1 MDKYF
6 QFYLGYHIILY
17 KVRCN
22 NNCSL
27 NNGQIQ
33 IHLYLDFKHVD
44 ITESIDQN
52 YTQIKTTIYLDAI
65 GDEFHILY

>member
-17 KVRCN
+17 KVRCS

-27 NNGQIQ
+27 NNKQIQ

-52 YTQIKTTIYLDAI
+52 YTQIKTRICLDAI